1 VFVICPYIVYNLREM
16 IKIGGRV
23 IKPGKPALAGV
34 VADRNWEKADWKIAD
49 ILEVRL
55 DRVWENGLQPEIEK
69 SRLFI
74 RDIKQK
80 TKKPLILT
88 IRRPEE
94 NGTPGPGILPDANRL
109 PFFEALIPLVDA
121 VDVEIGSPIAGKV
134 IRLAGRAKKPV
145 IGSYHNFRR
154 LPPDNTL
161 YEKMGRAKNIGAE
174 IFKVAALTES
184 PKETIRLLLFC
195 NLFSKSH
202 LICAVGMGKGSALS
216 RITAP
221 LFGSV
226 LAYASLSAKTAPGQ
240 PDIKMLSA
248 DLRRFYP

>member
-1 VFVICPYIVYNLREM
+1 M
-16 IKIGGRV
+16 IKIGGRAV
-23 IKPGKPALAGV
+23 KPGKPALVGV
-34 VADRNWEKADWKIAD
+34 VADRDWEKADWKTAD
-49 ILEVRL
+49 ILEIRL
-55 DRVWENGLQPEIEK
+55 DRVWEKGLHLEIED
-69 SRLFI
+69 SRSFI

-94 NGTPGPGILPDANRL
+94 NEAPGPKVLPDESRL
-109 PFFEALIPLVDA
+109 PFFQALIPLVDA

-161 YEKMGRAKNIGAE
+161 YKKMGRAKNLGAD
-174 IFKVAALTES
+174 IFKIAVLAEN

-202 LICAVGMGKGSALS
+202 LICAIGMGKGSAFS
-216 RITAP
+216 RVAAP

-226 LAYASLSAKTAPGQ
+226 LTYASLSVKTAPDQ
-240 PDIKMLSA
+240 PDIKTLSA
-248 DLRRFYP
+248 DLRRFYS

>member
-1 VFVICPYIVYNLREM
+1 M
-16 IKIGGRV
+16 IKIGGRA

-34 VADRNWEKADWKIAD
+34 IADQDWEKADWNTAD
-49 ILEVRL
+49 ILEIRL
-55 DRVWENGLQPEIEK
+55 DRLWEKGLQSEVEN
-69 SRLFI
+69 SRSFI

-94 NGTPGPGILPDANRL
+94 NEAPGSGILPDENRL
-109 PFFEALIPLVDA
+109 PFFEALIPVVDA
-121 VDVEIGSPIAGKV
+121 VDVEISSIIAGKV
-134 IRLAGRAKKPV
+134 VRIARKAKKPI

-161 YEKMGRAKNIGAE
+161 YEKLGRAKNLGAD
-174 IFKVAALTES
+174 IFKVAALTGN

-195 NLFSKSH
+195 SLFSKSH
-202 LICAVGMGKGSALS
+202 LICAVGMGKGSVLS
-216 RITAP
+216 RIAAP

-226 LAYASLSAKTAPGQ
+226 LTYASLSVKTAPGQ
-240 PDIKMLSA
+240 PDIKTLST

>member
-1 VFVICPYIVYNLREM
+1 M
-16 IKIGGRV
+16 
-23 IKPGKPALAGV
+23 
-34 VADRNWEKADWKIAD
+34 
-49 ILEVRL
+49 
-55 DRVWENGLQPEIEK
+55 
-69 SRLFI
+69 
-74 RDIKQK
+74 
-80 TKKPLILT
+80 T

-94 NGTPGPGILPDANRL
+94 NEAPGPKVLPDESRL
-109 PFFEALIPLVDA
+109 PFFQALIPLVDA

-161 YEKMGRAKNIGAE
+161 YKKMGRAKNLGAD
-174 IFKVAALTES
+174 IFKVAVLAEN

-202 LICAVGMGKGSALS
+202 LICAIGMGKGSDFS
-216 RITAP
+216 RIAAP

-226 LAYASLSAKTAPGQ
+226 LTYASLSAKTAPNQ
-240 PDIKMLSA
+240 PDIKTLSA
-248 DLRRFYP
+248 DLRRFYA